1 MKLAGL
7 VAAVSASPAAWITQN
22 WWNEAVNVYEYASA
36 NPSAFGEA
44 VNSAGDAAYGPLFS
58 FCGGADGSVDASEL
72 TTCGAQIAG
81 FVGMSDASQN
91 YLYNFGAKYWNIL
104 DWDMSGSL
112 DFQEFKWGMG
122 ALAATNALVVIDAYD
137 SNADGLLS
145 GSELTAWKSQFVSTA
160 SNWGWSVSDDK
171 VSALK
176 AAYAGAQVKT

>member
-1 MKLAGL
+1 MG
-7 VAAVSASPAAWITQN
+7 
-22 WWNEAVNVYEYASA
+22 
-36 NPSAFGEA
+36 
-44 VNSAGDAAYGPLFS
+44 
-58 FCGGADGSVDASEL
+58 
-72 TTCGAQIAG
+72 
-81 FVGMSDASQN
+81 

-122 ALAATNALVVIDAYD
+122 ALAATNALVVSD
-137 SNADGLLS
+137 ADGLLS

-176 AAYAGAQVKT
+176 AAYAGAQLDGDFNTASLAEIARFELNAANVFLK